1 MFKKILIGGAIIST
15 MMFGDY
21 INILDKTIYPL
32 KYNQQIDKESYQRP
46 FKLRKKYVINEKNN
60 LEVYIGYNKKWAK
73 VKKNLITNERN
84 LEEILAEKGKKIKES
99 FTKWYKKNL

>member
-15 MMFGDY
+15 MMLGDY

-46 FKLRKKYVINEKNN
+46 FKLRKRYIINKKDC
-60 LEVYIGYNKKWAK
+60 LEVYIGHDNKWAK
-73 VKKNLITNERN
+73 VKRNLVTIDRN
-84 LEEILAEKGKKIKES
+84 LEEILAEKGKKIKEN
-99 FTKWYKKNL
+99 FLKWYNRNF